1 MNKISTN
8 MLLDVIKIPDSPTAF
23 ICVTFL
29 AEWFELAGEQE
40 VSCIETISVYFL
52 FLNAVYTLFDDIL
65 FSA

>member
-1 MNKISTN
+1 M
-8 MLLDVIKIPDSPTAF
+8 KIPDSPTAF